1 MIVKRII
8 LKRFF
13 CGIPLTEKTNEFLE
27 AIVQKF
33 QESDKAQTY
42 NLLTSL
48 NNAKFDNFGNAR
60 NYILKLVEIT
70 IDLKKST
77 CQLSII
83 FLFFECLTFY
93 YQNMNNSKF
102 HILLFETMVLKIWR
116 GCDIVRFQRNIVDQC
131 IYLKVTTSK
140 FIVLV
145 LVDDILLTSIY
156 ISLLHETKRFLLSQT
171 FEMKDMDEASFVL
184 GFGCTETGLLDYYV
198 DLKCV

>member
-70 IDLKKST
+70 IRLKE
-77 CQLSII
+77 INMPVI
-83 FLFFECLTFY
+83 DYFLVLRVLDF
-93 YQNMNNSKF
+93 
-102 HILLFETMVLKIWR
+102 LLLEYE
-116 GCDIVRFQRNIVDQC
+116 Q
-131 IYLKVTTSK
+131 LKVSYTPFRDNGS
-140 FIVLV
+140 
-145 LVDDILLTSIY
+145 
-156 ISLLHETKRFLLSQT
+156 
-171 FEMKDMDEASFVL
+171 
-184 GFGCTETGLLDYYV
+184 
-198 DLKCV
+198 